1 MGAVVAQQ
9 TISDRV
15 QGGAVVVPIIGVAQV
30 TVRLAGA
37 LLALAVATAHVADQ
51 GGLTAFTAPDWR
63 GWAYR
68 LVEVGGVLTFLAL
81 LWIRSERAGWMA
93 GVLLGAGP
101 FVAYVASRTV
111 GLPGDPSDVG
121 NWADWVGTFALI
133 VEAGLVTLS
142 VGMLRATRAR
152 HEVT

>member
-9 TISDRV
+9 TIS
-15 QGGAVVVPIIGVAQV
+15 GGMRGDAVTVPMIGVSQM

-81 LWIRSERAGWMA
+81 MWIRSERAGWMA

-101 FVAYVASRTV
+101 FLAYVASRTV
-111 GLPGDPSDVG
+111 GVPGDPSDIG
-121 NWADWVGTFALI
+121 NWSDWVGTLALI
-133 VEAGLVTLS
+133 VEAGLITLS
-142 VGMLRATRAR
+142 VGMLRAMCQGT
-152 HEVT
+152 T